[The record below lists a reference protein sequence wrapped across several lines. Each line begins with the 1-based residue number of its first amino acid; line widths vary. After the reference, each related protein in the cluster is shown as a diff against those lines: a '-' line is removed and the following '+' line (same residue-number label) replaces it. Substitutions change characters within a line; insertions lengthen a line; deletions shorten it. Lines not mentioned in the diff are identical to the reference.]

1 MCADLIPA
9 LEIAEP
15 IAPEAPVTAAVLP
28 AKVIQRSPFRIT

>member
-28 AKVIQRSPFRIT
+28 AKVIQRSPFRIP